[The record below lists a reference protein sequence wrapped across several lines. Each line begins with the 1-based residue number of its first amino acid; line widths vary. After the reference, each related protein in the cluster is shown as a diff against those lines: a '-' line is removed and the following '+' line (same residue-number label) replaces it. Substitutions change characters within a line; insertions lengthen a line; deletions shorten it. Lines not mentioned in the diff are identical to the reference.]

1 MPTAAVHGLAITGR
15 AVASAFRRH
24 GWDVR
29 VSDDNATDDHLS
41 FASSVG
47 AGFVDVSSAD
57 GIAGLLRGA
66 DVLVPAPGVPPRS
79 TVISTAETMGI
90 PVRSEI
96 DIAHDWEQ
104 SRAGGARPVLAV
116 TGTDGKTTTT
126 MLTAALLRGAGTRAE
141 EVGNTDIPFMEA
153 VDDGDIGAFV
163 VECSSFRLR
172 YTDTFRADAS
182 VWLNFAP
189 DHLDWHP
196 DLDDYR
202 TSKERVWAHAH
213 ADDVAVAP
221 AFVPEIVAAARRS
234 GARVVTF
241 GLGDADYRVEGG
253 RLVSPHGELCAVSG
267 LWRSMPHDITNSLAA
282 AALVLETGIVPVS
295 SVAASLGSFR
305 PAHHRIELIGT
316 YGGAEWYDDSKATSP
331 HASATAIRA
340 FDRVVLIAGGRNK
353 DLDLRDMACEP
364 GRMHAVVAIGEAA
377 GAVGAAFEG
386 VCPVDTA
393 ADMDSA
399 VRLAAARV
407 EDGVTVLL
415 SPGCTSYDWYSNY
428 GERGDDFRRALRAH
442 FSGEASLVDN

>member
-172 YTDTFRADAS
+172 FTDTFRADAA

-189 DHLDWHP
+189 DHLDWHA
-196 DLDDYR
+196 DLQDYR
-202 TSKERVWAHAH
+202 ESKERVWAHARES
-213 ADDVAVAP
+213 DVAVAP
-221 AFVPEIVAAARRS
+221 VASPGIVAAARRS
-234 GARVVTF
+234 RARVVTF
-241 GLGDADYRVEGG
+241 GLDDGDYRVERGN
-253 RLVSPHGELCAVSG
+253 LVSPHGVLCAVG
-267 LWRSMPHDITNSLAA
+267 DMWRSMPHDITNSLAA
-282 AALVLETGIVPVS
+282 AALVLETGTVPVGT
-295 SVAASLGSFR
+295 VAASLSAFR
-305 PAHHRIELIGT
+305 PAHHRIEFVGT
-316 YGGAEWYDDSKATSP
+316 FGGVEWYDDSKATSP

-353 DLDLRDMACEP
+353 DLDLRDMAFAPE
-364 GRMHAVVAIGEAA
+364 RMHSVVAIGEDAA
-377 GAVGAAFEG
+377 AVESAFRG
-386 VCPVDTA
+386 VCPVDVA
-393 ADMDSA
+393 RDMASA
-399 VRLAAARV
+399 VSFAAARA
-407 EDGVTVLL
+407 EEGVTVLL

-428 GERGDDFRRALRAH
+428 GERGDDFQAKVRAH
-442 FSGEASLVDN
+442 FSGKGA